1 MHLCV
6 DSILTANLNYF
17 HVLLTI
23 NPVKKK
29 KKSTEFDD
37 VLILFLSLFKE

>member
-6 DSILTANLNYF
+6 NSILTANLNYF
-17 HVLLTI
+17 HELLTI
-23 NPVKKK
+23 NPVKK